1 MTTQP
6 TLFDALPLNEFTRLC
21 DRAGIVYP
29 PEAARAILLR
39 LKEQAEARKQPS
51 GWRDIL
57 GGLRKMQLPAFRA
70 KLAAT
75 LDKCVF
81 TVAGVDDV
89 PF

>member
-1 MTTQP
+1 MTQP
-6 TLFDALPLNEFTRLC
+6 TLFDALPLNEFARLC

-39 LKEQAEARKQPS
+39 LKEQAGARKQPS

-57 GGLRKMQLPAFRA
+57 GGLRKMKLPAFRA